1 MKYPRIE
8 KMKVSELRP
17 ADYNPR
23 TITEDALSGLGASV
37 DRFGMVEPPV
47 FNRRTGTLVGGHQ
60 RLKSLGNSTKTV
72 DVVVV
77 DLDEIEEKALNV
89 TLNNPEIAGT
99 FTDGLQEILTE
110 LAEHDDIWMDTLNL
124 DALLEE
130 PDSNGE
136 PDSQDSGGAG
146 PELPDEMTFAIVV
159 TVKGEDDQSK
169 LLVELEGRGYV
180 CRLLTS

>member
-8 KMKVSELRP
+8 KMKVADLRP

-23 TITEDALSGLGASV
+23 AITDAALAGLGASV

-47 FNRRTGTLVGGHQ
+47 YNKRTGNLVGGHQ
-60 RLKSLGNSTKTV
+60 RLKVLLDRGTRIT

-77 DLDEIEEKALNV
+77 DLDEVEEKALNV
-89 TLNNPEIAGT
+89 SLNNPEIAGT
-99 FTDGLQEILTE
+99 FTDDLQVV
-110 LAEHDDIWMDTLNL
+110 LAEIGEYDDSWMGDLSLDELFEESRVDTDERHD
-124 DALLEE
+124 A
-130 PDSNGE
+130 P
-136 PDSQDSGGAG
+136 

-159 TVKGEDDQSK
+159 TVSDEDAQSE
-169 LLVELEGRGYV
+169 LLVELEKRGYG